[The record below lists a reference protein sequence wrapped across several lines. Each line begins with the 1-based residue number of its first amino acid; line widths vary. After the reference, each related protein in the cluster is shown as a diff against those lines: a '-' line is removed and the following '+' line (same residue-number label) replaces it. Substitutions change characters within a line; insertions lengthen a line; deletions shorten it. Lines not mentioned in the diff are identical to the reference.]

1 MIAPS
6 ASIAI
11 GNRQSSQPE
20 ASRTVAADGAP
31 AANAQGLKAPPGGAR
46 NPFAALLKSLHG
58 AADDGSAQ
66 PVSADDHHPSASE
79 TSGSAPATAVRGVAA
94 STDPA
99 GSAVPDPASLAAF
112 AGWNMGA
119 RLPGGGNLA
128 ANVNATAAAD
138 ANAACG
144 TVTSAASASATNAG
158 VATVAS
164 GASNVEAWLEALL
177 RNGSELASA
186 TAANM
191 ATNTATNMDSP
202 AISAG
207 EGAGAADS
215 AMPMTPS
222 VGATV
227 ASGAGVFSLALPLLA
242 ASDAMSPGKA
252 AEAPPPVQL
261 HGADAPQQWSAQIE
275 WTLKS
280 GLQEA
285 RVEVSPDTLGP
296 VQIHLQLID
305 STLSLHLHA
314 AQPETRTLLQ
324 EQLPALRQALA
335 QSGISVGDAQVGQG
349 QHRFDTPQPA
359 PVARRAAGEDAHAGS
374 DANAPITV
382 RVLRRG
388 LLDDYA

>member
-11 GNRQSSQPE
+11 GKPQSSQPE

-31 AANAQGLKAPPGGAR
+31 AANVQEVKASPAGAR

-58 AADDGSAQ
+58 AADDGSAE
-66 PVSADDHHPSASE
+66 PVSAEDHHPSASE

-94 STDPA
+94 STDSS
-99 GSAVPDPASLAAF
+99 GSAVPDAASLAAF
-112 AGWNMGA
+112 AGWNIGA
-119 RLPGGGNLA
+119 RLPGGGHLA
-128 ANVNATAAAD
+128 ANATAAAD

-177 RNGSELASA
+177 RNGSEVASA
-186 TAANM
+186 TAAN
-191 ATNTATNMDSP
+191 TATNAESP

-207 EGAGAADS
+207 EGGGAADS
-215 AMPMTPS
+215 VMPMTPS

-227 ASGAGVFSLALPLLA
+227 ASGAGVFSLAVPLLA
-242 ASDAMSPGKA
+242 ASDAMSAGKA

-261 HGADAPQQWSAQIE
+261 HSADAPQQWSTQIE